1 MGAHA
6 LKFRTAGRLSM
17 LARHLTIPPRKP
29 AMSAIPIR
37 KSAPGLARDVKALS
51 AAEALA
57 AAAALVPRLAERAA
71 QCEALRR
78 VPDETVADLHAS
90 GLMRLMQ
97 PKRFGGSEL
106 GIEALLEVVLELCK
120 GCASTAWVY
129 SNLASHAWNIGQFE
143 LQAQQD
149 VWTDDP
155 NALAATGLAF
165 PCGKA
170 TPVEGGYRVSGRW
183 PFASGVS
190 ASTWMLVG
198 AMTEQAGGAPSPRF
212 FLVPQPDFR
221 SLDDWQAYGL
231 TGTGSH
237 NVEVNDVFVPAHR
250 SMSAEVFANGQNVPG
265 AQVYANRLFQTPTF
279 AAFAYV
285 LSIVPLGAA
294 KAAVEQF
301 TQGMRQRAGTYTG
314 VRVAE
319 LGPVQ
324 ARIAEAAACVEFA
337 EVVMRR
343 DWRELTSGVEAGQFP
358 SMETKLRWKRN
369 VAFAA
374 GLMVRAIDTLM
385 PAAGAGGLSSN
396 APLQRQFRD
405 IHAAS
410 AHIALTWDV
419 HAAAYGRSAL
429 GLQPPGGLLLL

>member
-1 MGAHA
+1 
-6 LKFRTAGRLSM
+6 
-17 LARHLTIPPRKP
+17 
-29 AMSAIPIR
+29 MSAIPIR

-71 QCEALRR
+71 ECEALRR

>member
-1 MGAHA
+1 
-6 LKFRTAGRLSM
+6 M

-250 SMSAEVFANGQNVPG
+250 SMSAEVFATGQNVPG